1 MLAFIFGD
9 ACERENLFL
18 NVTSGRSRTL
28 GIFYDGK
35 YIIEF
40 KEMQYL
46 YEPILAIPEK
56 MRYTN

>member
-35 YIIEF
+35 YIIEI
-40 KEMQYL
+40 KEMQY
-46 YEPILAIPEK
+46 
-56 MRYTN
+56 